1 MTTALKTRS
10 VETLRADRLIEVL
23 AVILLR
29 IATVGSACCGYQSS
43 KWNGKESDAA
53 RAASDSRVEASRL
66 FTLAAQGVT
75 YDATMVA
82 NYAQAFQEQNTSL
95 MTFYRTSLI
104 RPAFLPVLD
113 QWEAAVRAGRAPT
126 NLLSD
131 QAYLDTQFG
140 PYRVEEAKAEQN
152 TLAAQDAGVNS
163 DDFVLTTLLFAVA
176 LFFAGVT
183 STFRFRSARIVL
195 LMGAVV
201 AIALAAARLM
211 DVPLA

>member
-10 VETLRADRLIEVL
+10 VETLRGDRVIEVL
-23 AVILLR
+23 AVILLG
-29 IATVGSACCGYQSS
+29 IATVGSAWCGYQAS

-66 FTLAAQGVT
+66 FTLAVQGVT

-82 NYAQAFQEQNTSL
+82 NYAQAYQEQNTSL
-95 MTFYRTSLI
+95 VTFYRTSLI

-113 QWEAAVRAGRAPT
+113 QWEAEVRAGRAPT

-131 QAYLDTQFG
+131 QAYLDTQYG
-140 PYRVEEAKAEQN
+140 PYRAEEAKAERN
-152 TLAAQDAGVNS
+152 TLAAQDAGLNS

-176 LFFAGVT
+176 LF
-183 STFRFRSARIVL
+183 
-195 LMGAVV
+195 
-201 AIALAAARLM
+201 
-211 DVPLA
+211 